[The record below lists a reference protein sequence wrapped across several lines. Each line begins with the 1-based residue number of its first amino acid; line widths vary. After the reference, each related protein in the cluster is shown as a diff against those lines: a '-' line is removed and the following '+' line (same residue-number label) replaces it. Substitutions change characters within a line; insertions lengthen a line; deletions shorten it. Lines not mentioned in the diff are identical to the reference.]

1 MVIVKQRLLPFS
13 VSPRLV
19 YDDNKKTEIQQNI
32 YMAYNTCLAASS
44 NRYHFRCSWLFF
56 QCRTK
61 RSVTQRYVLIVTS
74 SNRYPFRCSWLFFQC
89 RTKRS
94 ITQRHVLIEV
104 RDEGQECVWW
114 KIMRITSSLY
124 YKNKSFFIIKGKQ
137 YFLVYKNIMCTVIYN
152 FSEGPQQIFR
162 DPGFPL
168 FEARDSIGVLNQ
180 NRGEIRD

>member
-1 MVIVKQRLLPFS
+1 MVIVKQRLLSFS

-32 YMAYNTCLAASS
+32 YMAYNTCLATSS
-44 NRYHFRCSWLFF
+44 NRYH
-56 QCRTK
+56 
-61 RSVTQRYVLIVTS
+61 
-74 SNRYPFRCSWLFFQC
+74 FRCSWLFFQC

-124 YKNKSFFIIKGKQ
+124 YKNKSLFIIKRKQ
-137 YFLVYKNIMCTVIYN
+137 YFLVYKNIICTVIYN

-162 DPGFPL
+162 DAGFPL
-168 FEARDSIGVLNQ
+168 FEARDSIGILNQ

>member
-1 MVIVKQRLLPFS
+1 MVIVKQRLLSFS

-32 YMAYNTCLAASS
+32 YMAYNTCLATSS

-61 RSVTQRYVLIVTS
+61 RS
-74 SNRYPFRCSWLFFQC
+74 
-89 RTKRS
+89 
-94 ITQRHVLIEV
+94 ITERHVLIEV

-124 YKNKSFFIIKGKQ
+124 YKNKSLFIIKRKQ
-137 YFLVYKNIMCTVIYN
+137 YFLVYKTIMCTVIYN

-168 FEARDSIGVLNQ
+168 FEARDSIGILNQ
-180 NRGEIRD
+180 NRGDIRD

>member
-1 MVIVKQRLLPFS
+1 MVIVKQRLLSFS

-32 YMAYNTCLAASS
+32 YMAYNTCLATSS
-44 NRYHFRCSWLFF
+44 NRYH
-56 QCRTK
+56 
-61 RSVTQRYVLIVTS
+61 
-74 SNRYPFRCSWLFFQC
+74 FRCSWLFFQC

-124 YKNKSFFIIKGKQ
+124 YKNKSLFIIKRKQ
-137 YFLVYKNIMCTVIYN
+137 YFLVYKNIICTVIYN

-168 FEARDSIGVLNQ
+168 FEARDSIGILNQ

>member
-1 MVIVKQRLLPFS
+1 MVIVKQRLLSFS

-32 YMAYNTCLAASS
+32 YMAYNTCLATSS
-44 NRYHFRCSWLFF
+44 NRYH
-56 QCRTK
+56 
-61 RSVTQRYVLIVTS
+61 
-74 SNRYPFRCSWLFFQC
+74 FRCSWLFFQC

-114 KIMRITSSLY
+114 KIMRITSWLY
-124 YKNKSFFIIKGKQ
+124 YKNKSLFIIKRKQ
-137 YFLVYKNIMCTVIYN
+137 YFLVYKNIICTVIYN

-168 FEARDSIGVLNQ
+168 FEARDSVGILNQ

>member
-1 MVIVKQRLLPFS
+1 MVIVKQRLLSFS

-32 YMAYNTCLAASS
+32 YMAYNTCLATSS
-44 NRYHFRCSWLFF
+44 NRYH
-56 QCRTK
+56 
-61 RSVTQRYVLIVTS
+61 
-74 SNRYPFRCSWLFFQC
+74 FRCSWLFFQC

-124 YKNKSFFIIKGKQ
+124 YKNKSLFIIKRKQ
-137 YFLVYKNIMCTVIYN
+137 YFLVYKNIICTVIYN

-168 FEARDSIGVLNQ
+168 FEARDSIGILNQ
-180 NRGEIRD
+180 NRGDIRD

>member
-1 MVIVKQRLLPFS
+1 MVIVKQRLLSFS

-19 YDDNKKTEIQQNI
+19 YNDNKKTEIQQNI
-32 YMAYNTCLAASS
+32 YMAYNTCLATSS
-44 NRYHFRCSWLFF
+44 NRYH
-56 QCRTK
+56 
-61 RSVTQRYVLIVTS
+61 
-74 SNRYPFRCSWLFFQC
+74 FRCSWLFFQC

-114 KIMRITSSLY
+114 KIMRNTSSLY
-124 YKNKSFFIIKGKQ
+124 YKNKSLFIIKRKQ
-137 YFLVYKNIMCTVIYN
+137 YFLVYKNIICTVYN

-168 FEARDSIGVLNQ
+168 FEARDSIGILNQ

>member
-1 MVIVKQRLLPFS
+1 MVIVKQRLLSFS

-32 YMAYNTCLAASS
+32 YMAYNTCLATSS
-44 NRYHFRCSWLFF
+44 NRYHFRCSWL
-56 QCRTK
+56 
-61 RSVTQRYVLIVTS
+61 L
-74 SNRYPFRCSWLFFQC
+74 FQC

-124 YKNKSFFIIKGKQ
+124 YKNKSLFIIKRKQ
-137 YFLVYKNIMCTVIYN
+137 YFLVYKNIICTVIYN

-168 FEARDSIGVLNQ
+168 FEARDSIGILNQ

>member
-1 MVIVKQRLLPFS
+1 MVIVKQRLLSFS

-32 YMAYNTCLAASS
+32 YMAYNTCLATSS
-44 NRYHFRCSWLFF
+44 NRYH
-56 QCRTK
+56 
-61 RSVTQRYVLIVTS
+61 
-74 SNRYPFRCSWLFFQC
+74 FRCSWLFFQC

-124 YKNKSFFIIKGKQ
+124 YKNKSLFIIKRKQ
-137 YFLVYKNIMCTVIYN
+137 YFLVYKNIICTVIYN
-152 FSEGPQQIFR
+152 FLEGPQQIFR

-168 FEARDSIGVLNQ
+168 FEARDSIGILNQ

>member
-1 MVIVKQRLLPFS
+1 MVIVKQRLLSFS

-32 YMAYNTCLAASS
+32 YMAYNTCLATSS
-44 NRYHFRCSWLFF
+44 NRYH
-56 QCRTK
+56 
-61 RSVTQRYVLIVTS
+61 
-74 SNRYPFRCSWLFFQC
+74 FRCSWLFFQC

-124 YKNKSFFIIKGKQ
+124 YKNKSLFIIKRKQ
-137 YFLVYKNIMCTVIYN
+137 YFLVYENIMCTVIYN

>member
-1 MVIVKQRLLPFS
+1 MVIVKQRLLSFS

-32 YMAYNTCLAASS
+32 YMAYNTCLATSS
-44 NRYHFRCSWLFF
+44 NRYH
-56 QCRTK
+56 
-61 RSVTQRYVLIVTS
+61 
-74 SNRYPFRCSWLFFQC
+74 FRCSWLFFQC

-94 ITQRHVLIEV
+94 ITQRHVLTEV

-124 YKNKSFFIIKGKQ
+124 YKNKSLFIIKIKQ
-137 YFLVYKNIMCTVIYN
+137 YFLVYKNIICTVIYN

-162 DPGFPL
+162 DPGVPL
-168 FEARDSIGVLNQ
+168 FEARDSIGILNQ

>member
-1 MVIVKQRLLPFS
+1 MVIVKQRLLSFS

-32 YMAYNTCLAASS
+32 YMAYNTCLATSS
-44 NRYHFRCSWLFF
+44 NRYH
-56 QCRTK
+56 
-61 RSVTQRYVLIVTS
+61 
-74 SNRYPFRCSWLFFQC
+74 FRCSWLFFQC

-124 YKNKSFFIIKGKQ
+124 YKNKSLFIIKRKQ
-137 YFLVYKNIMCTVIYN
+137 YFLVYKNIICTVIYN

-168 FEARDSIGVLNQ
+168 FAARASIGILNQ

>member
-1 MVIVKQRLLPFS
+1 MVIVKQRLLSFS

-32 YMAYNTCLAASS
+32 YMAYNTCLATSS
-44 NRYHFRCSWLFF
+44 NRYH
-56 QCRTK
+56 
-61 RSVTQRYVLIVTS
+61 
-74 SNRYPFRCSWLFFQC
+74 FRCSWLFFQC

-104 RDEGQECVWW
+104 RDEGQQCVWW

-124 YKNKSFFIIKGKQ
+124 YKNKSLFIIKIKQ
-137 YFLVYKNIMCTVIYN
+137 YFLVYKNIICTVIYN

-162 DPGFPL
+162 DPGVPL
-168 FEARDSIGVLNQ
+168 FEARDSIGILNQ

>member
-1 MVIVKQRLLPFS
+1 MVIVKQRLLSFS

-32 YMAYNTCLAASS
+32 YMAYNTCLATSS
-44 NRYHFRCSWLFF
+44 NRYH
-56 QCRTK
+56 
-61 RSVTQRYVLIVTS
+61 
-74 SNRYPFRCSWLFFQC
+74 FRCSWLFFQC

-124 YKNKSFFIIKGKQ
+124 YKNKSLFIIKRKQ
-137 YFLVYKNIMCTVIYN
+137 YFLVYKNIICTVIYN
-152 FSEGPQQIFR
+152 FSGGPQQIFR

-168 FEARDSIGVLNQ
+168 FEARDSIGILNQ

>member
-1 MVIVKQRLLPFS
+1 MVIVKQSLLSFS

-32 YMAYNTCLAASS
+32 YMAYNTCLATSS

-61 RSVTQRYVLIVTS
+61 RS
-74 SNRYPFRCSWLFFQC
+74 
-89 RTKRS
+89 
-94 ITQRHVLIEV
+94 ITERHVLIEV
-104 RDEGQECVWW
+104 RDEGQEGVWW

-124 YKNKSFFIIKGKQ
+124 YKNKSLFIIKRKQ
-137 YFLVYKNIMCTVIYN
+137 YLLVYKNIMCTVIYN

-162 DPGFPL
+162 NPGFPL
-168 FEARDSIGVLNQ
+168 FEARDSIGILNQ

>member
-1 MVIVKQRLLPFS
+1 MVIVKQSLLSFS

-32 YMAYNTCLAASS
+32 YMAYNTCLATSS

-61 RSVTQRYVLIVTS
+61 RS
-74 SNRYPFRCSWLFFQC
+74 
-89 RTKRS
+89 
-94 ITQRHVLIEV
+94 ITERHVLIEV

-124 YKNKSFFIIKGKQ
+124 YKNKSLFIIKRKQ

>member
-1 MVIVKQRLLPFS
+1 MVIVKQRLLSFS

-32 YMAYNTCLAASS
+32 YMAYNTCLATSS
-44 NRYHFRCSWLFF
+44 NRYH
-56 QCRTK
+56 
-61 RSVTQRYVLIVTS
+61 
-74 SNRYPFRCSWLFFQC
+74 FRCSWLFFQC

-124 YKNKSFFIIKGKQ
+124 YKNKSLFIIKRKQ
-137 YFLVYKNIMCTVIYN
+137 YFLVYENIMCTVIYN
-152 FSEGPQQIFR
+152 FSEVPQQIFR

-168 FEARDSIGVLNQ
+168 FEARDSIGILNQ

>member
-1 MVIVKQRLLPFS
+1 MVIVKQRLLSFS

-19 YDDNKKTEIQQNI
+19 YDDYKKTEIQQNI
-32 YMAYNTCLAASS
+32 YMAYNTCLATSS
-44 NRYHFRCSWLFF
+44 NRYH
-56 QCRTK
+56 
-61 RSVTQRYVLIVTS
+61 
-74 SNRYPFRCSWLFFQC
+74 FRCSWLFFQC

-124 YKNKSFFIIKGKQ
+124 YKNKSLFIIKRKQ
-137 YFLVYKNIMCTVIYN
+137 YFLVYKNIICTVIYN

-168 FEARDSIGVLNQ
+168 FEARDSIGILNQ

>member
-1 MVIVKQRLLPFS
+1 MVIVKQRLLSFS

-32 YMAYNTCLAASS
+32 YMAYNTCLATSS
-44 NRYHFRCSWLFF
+44 NRYH
-56 QCRTK
+56 
-61 RSVTQRYVLIVTS
+61 
-74 SNRYPFRCSWLFFQC
+74 FRCSWLFFQC

-124 YKNKSFFIIKGKQ
+124 YKNKSLFIIKRKQ
-137 YFLVYKNIMCTVIYN
+137 YFLVYKNIICTVIYN

-168 FEARDSIGVLNQ
+168 FEARAG
-180 NRGEIRD
+180 IRSEF

>member
-1 MVIVKQRLLPFS
+1 MVIVKQRLLSFS

-32 YMAYNTCLAASS
+32 YMAYNTCLATSS
-44 NRYHFRCSWLFF
+44 NRYH
-56 QCRTK
+56 
-61 RSVTQRYVLIVTS
+61 
-74 SNRYPFRCSWLFFQC
+74 FRCSWLFFQC

-124 YKNKSFFIIKGKQ
+124 YKNKSLFIIKRKQ
-137 YFLVYKNIMCTVIYN
+137 YFLVYKNSICTVIYN

-168 FEARDSIGVLNQ
+168 FEARDSIGILNQ

>member
-1 MVIVKQRLLPFS
+1 MVIVKQSLLSFS

-32 YMAYNTCLAASS
+32 YMAYNTCLATSS

-61 RSVTQRYVLIVTS
+61 RS
-74 SNRYPFRCSWLFFQC
+74 
-89 RTKRS
+89 
-94 ITQRHVLIEV
+94 ITERHVLIEV

-124 YKNKSFFIIKGKQ
+124 YKNKSLFIIKRKQ
-137 YFLVYKNIMCTVIYN
+137 YFLVYENIMCTVIYN

-162 DPGFPL
+162 NPGFPL
-168 FEARDSIGVLNQ
+168 FEARDSIGILNQ

>member
-1 MVIVKQRLLPFS
+1 MVIVKQRLLSFS

-32 YMAYNTCLAASS
+32 YMAYNTCLATSS
-44 NRYHFRCSWLFF
+44 NRYH
-56 QCRTK
+56 
-61 RSVTQRYVLIVTS
+61 
-74 SNRYPFRCSWLFFQC
+74 FRCSWLFFQC

-124 YKNKSFFIIKGKQ
+124 YKNKSLFIIKRKQ
-137 YFLVYKNIMCTVIYN
+137 YFLVYENIMCTVIYN

-168 FEARDSIGVLNQ
+168 FEAWDSIGVLNQ

>member
-1 MVIVKQRLLPFS
+1 MVIVKQRLLSFS

-32 YMAYNTCLAASS
+32 YMAYNTCLATSS
-44 NRYHFRCSWLFF
+44 NRYH
-56 QCRTK
+56 
-61 RSVTQRYVLIVTS
+61 
-74 SNRYPFRCSWLFFQC
+74 FRCSWLFFQC

-124 YKNKSFFIIKGKQ
+124 YKNKSLFIIKRKQ
-137 YFLVYKNIMCTVIYN
+137 YFLVQKNIICAVIHN
-152 FSEGPQQIFR
+152 FSEGPHQIFR
-162 DPGFPL
+162 DPEFPL
-168 FEARDSIGVLNQ
+168 FEARDSIGILNQ

>member
-1 MVIVKQRLLPFS
+1 MVIVKQSLLSFS

-32 YMAYNTCLAASS
+32 YMAYNTCLATSS

-61 RSVTQRYVLIVTS
+61 RS
-74 SNRYPFRCSWLFFQC
+74 
-89 RTKRS
+89 
-94 ITQRHVLIEV
+94 ITERHVLIEV
-104 RDEGQECVWW
+104 RDEGWECVWW
-114 KIMRITSSLY
+114 KIMRIISSLY
-124 YKNKSFFIIKGKQ
+124 YKNKQLFIIKRKQ
-137 YFLVYKNIMCTVIYN
+137 YFLAYKNIMCTVIYN

-162 DPGFPL
+162 NPGFPL
-168 FEARDSIGVLNQ
+168 FEARDSIGILNQ

>member
-1 MVIVKQRLLPFS
+1 MVIVKQRLLSFS

-32 YMAYNTCLAASS
+32 YMAYNTCLATSS
-44 NRYHFRCSWLFF
+44 NRYH
-56 QCRTK
+56 
-61 RSVTQRYVLIVTS
+61 
-74 SNRYPFRCSWLFFQC
+74 FRCSWLFFQC

-124 YKNKSFFIIKGKQ
+124 YKNKSLLIIKRKQ
-137 YFLVYKNIMCTVIYN
+137 YFLVYKNIICTVIYN

-168 FEARDSIGVLNQ
+168 FKARDSIGILNQ